1 MNMSDERGSGRLHCK
16 ILESA
21 TQNFTNKIE
30 AVISA
35 TETVQQALSARF
47 TGFLNQLTC
56 LTSSIDILQMW
67 VETPLPFA
75 NISV

>member
-1 MNMSDERGSGRLHCK
+1 MNMSDERGSGRLHCE

-21 TQNFTNKIE
+21 TQDFTNKIE

-35 TETVQQALSARF
+35 TGTVQQALNTRF
-47 TGFLNQLTC
+47 TGFLNQLAY
-56 LTSSIDILQMW
+56 LTSSTDILQMW